1 LAGASAGLLGL
12 TSMVYAGF
20 AFGGDTALVLGPGG
34 FSTPPP
40 RYVEAVEQ
48 LYLEPNGYGDYTTQP
63 LTTPEAVFPAAAT
76 PMFTDPQTNQAIT
89 LLDNAIM
96 QDTVDG
102 GHVVVFGY
110 SGSATIAFLE
120 QEALNMNDNAPDPSQ
135 LAFVLA
141 GDPSNPNGGLYD
153 RVLPSYF
160 SADHYPTDVY
170 TQEYDG
176 FADFPQY
183 PLNTLSD
190 LNAIMGMIYQHST
203 YANLTPE
210 QISSAIPL
218 PTTGDSLTHYYMIP
232 TENLPLLEPLRL
244 LPGGN
249 QLADLLQPDLK
260 VLVNLGY
267 GSITDGWSQGPANA
281 PTPFGIF
288 PNVNPAEVATALMN
302 GAQQGMTD
310 AMNDTPSL
318 TGAFSPTLI
327 DELAYTYG
335 LTETPDPSL
344 PELLSAIQSYING
357 GALTA
362 SSVEP
367 TASPATAAE
376 DLVNTATTDVAHLI
390 GQPGVAVD
398 GLSPFLG

>member
-1 LAGASAGLLGL
+1 
-12 TSMVYAGF
+12 MVHAGF

-40 RYVEAVEQ
+40 RYVDAVQQ
-48 LYLEPNGYGDYTTQP
+48 LYLEPNGYGNYTTQP
-63 LTTPEAVFPAAAT
+63 LTTPEGIFPPSTNPA
-76 PMFTDPQTNQAIT
+76 FVDPETHQAIT

-96 QDTVDG
+96 QDTADG

-110 SGSATIAFLE
+110 SGSATVAFLE
-120 QEALNMNDNAPDPSQ
+120 QQALNVDHNAPDPSQ
-135 LAFVLA
+135 LAFVLV

-160 SADHYPTDVY
+160 SVDHYPTDVY

-190 LNAIMGMIYQHST
+190 LNAVMGMIYQHST

-218 PTTGDSLTHYYMIP
+218 PTDGDSLTHYYMIP
-232 TENLPLLEPLRL
+232 TENLPLLDPLRL

-288 PNVNPAEVATALMN
+288 PNVNPVEVATALTN
-302 GAQQGMTD
+302 GAQQGITD
-310 AMNDTPSL
+310 ALNDPPSL
-318 TGAFSPTLI
+318 SGVFSSSLI

-335 LTETPDPSL
+335 LTDTPDPSL
-344 PELLSAIQSYING
+344 PELISAIQSYING
-357 GALTA
+357 GALMA
-362 SSVEP
+362 SAVDP
-367 TASPATAAE
+367 TAP
-376 DLVNTATTDVAHLI
+376 
-390 GQPGVAVD
+390 PVD
-398 GLSPFLG
+398 GLSQLFGI